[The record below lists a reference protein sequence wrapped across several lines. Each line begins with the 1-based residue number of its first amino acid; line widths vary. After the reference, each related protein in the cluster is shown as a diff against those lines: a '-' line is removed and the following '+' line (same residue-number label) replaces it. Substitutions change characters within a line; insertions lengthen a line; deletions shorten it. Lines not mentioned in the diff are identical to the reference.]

1 MFRGDGEIVA
11 NPIGTIPRI
20 GGLLARATFE
30 PDLVMTDGEAMF
42 TTADGVVEAWNPYR
56 SMFDVV
62 WSGRRHVIMGGSQL
76 DAHGN
81 HNFAAIGDMKKPKAQ
96 LLGFRGAPGNTVN
109 NVTSYW
115 VPNHNPRVFVD
126 RVDVVTGVGYDRAE
140 AAGGAATRFHS
151 LRHVVTNL
159 AVLDFET
166 PERRMRLRSV
176 HPGVTVDDVVSAT
189 GFELVVPDDVP
200 ESRMPTPDELAQLER
215 IDAAGLFWDDEHSAD
230 QQMEAVN
237 AIATQ
242 MKFRPRSVIGLAPEK
257 RARYLAQLPNV
268 SDAIAARALV
278 TYHLERRREMMAAFL
293 DLLGVAHENGL
304 ITEETIAKPEEEKV
318 KAAAAELATKF
329 PAADVAIYLSTL
341 VSQDPETW
349 AALVDAPQT
358 T

>member
-1 MFRGDGEIVA
+1 MDRDLSQFR
-11 NPIGTIPRI
+11 PSR
-20 GGLLARATFE
+20 L
-30 PDLVMTDGEAMF
+30 
-42 TTADGVVEAWNPYR
+42 W
-56 SMFDVV
+56 
-62 WSGRRHVIMGGSQL
+62 RRL
-76 DAHGN
+76 
-81 HNFAAIGDMKKPKAQ
+81 P
-96 LLGFRGAPGNTVN
+96 
-109 NVTSYW
+109 
-115 VPNHNPRVFVD
+115 
-126 RVDVVTGVGYDRAE
+126 
-140 AAGGAATRFHS
+140 
-151 LRHVVTNL
+151 
-159 AVLDFET
+159 
-166 PERRMRLRSV
+166 
-176 HPGVTVDDVVSAT
+176 
-189 GFELVVPDDVP
+189 
-200 ESRMPTPDELAQLER
+200 LEQR